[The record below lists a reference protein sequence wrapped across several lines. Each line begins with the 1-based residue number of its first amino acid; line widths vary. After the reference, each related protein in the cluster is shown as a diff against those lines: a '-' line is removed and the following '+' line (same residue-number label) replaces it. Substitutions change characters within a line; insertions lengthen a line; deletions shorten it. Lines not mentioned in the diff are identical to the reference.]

1 MRKIRIINVP
11 ISTGCDKSGVDLAPQ
26 YFLDQGIVSWFER
39 EGHVVDTLFIQGSI
53 VANVLTEKFAEC
65 AGVKYLSE
73 VYTVNTNLRDI
84 VSQTLRDGYF
94 PMIIGGDH
102 SLGLGSMA
110 GVSESFS
117 DVGVIW
123 FDAHGDIN
131 TEATSPSG
139 NSHGMPCAAAIGL
152 CSSKLNDVC
161 RKRLNPQ
168 NFFWIGARDLDE
180 GERKYMEDNNLNVY
194 SADFIR
200 EHGMLYVI
208 KDVLKKIEQ
217 NGIKNI
223 HCSIDIDAKDPSIVS
238 ATGTPVP
245 NGLQELDYDVF
256 INELFAKINV
266 VSCDFVEFNPLIQ
279 GKEST
284 FEWCKRAL
292 CLISEKL

>member
-39 EGHVVDTLFIQGSI
+39 EGHVVETLFIQGSI

-73 VYTVNTNLRDI
+73 VCTVNTNLRDI

-161 RKRLNPQ
+161 RKKLNSQ

-200 EHGMLYVI
+200 EHGMLYVV

-223 HCSIDIDAKDPSIVS
+223 HCSIDIDAMDPSIVS
-238 ATGTPVP
+238 ATGTPVS

-266 VSCDFVEFNPLIQ
+266 VSCDFVEFNPLLQ

-284 FEWCKRAL
+284 FEWSKKAL
-292 CLISEKL
+292 TLISSKL

>member
-1 MRKIRIINVP
+1 MKKIRIICVP
-11 ISTGCDKSGVDLAPQ
+11 ISSGCDRIGVDLAPQ
-26 YFLDQGIVSWFER
+26 YFLEHGIVSWFEKS
-39 EGHVVDTLFIQGSI
+39 GHAVDVVFSQSSI
-53 VANVLTEKFAEC
+53 VDDIINKFDGDC
-65 AGVKYLSE
+65 NVKYLSG
-73 VYTVNTNLRDI
+73 VYDANIDLRGK
-84 VSQTLRDGYF
+84 VSQALTEGLF

-110 GVSESFS
+110 GVSEFLS

-131 TEATSPSG
+131 TEETSPSG

-152 CSSKLNDVC
+152 CRSKLNDVC

-180 GERKYMEDNNLNVY
+180 GEIKYMKNNNLNVY
-194 SADFIR
+194 SVDFIR
-200 EHGMLYVI
+200 EHGMLFVI
-208 KDVLKKIEQ
+208 EDILKKIEQ

-223 HCSIDIDAKDPSIVS
+223 HCSIDIDAMDPSIVS

-245 NGLQELDYDVF
+245 NGLQNLDYDIF
-256 INELFAKINV
+256 INELFAKINI
-266 VSCDFVEFNPLIQ
+266 VSCDFVEFNPLLQ
-279 GKEST
+279 GKELT